1 MSNWEREKVGIIPV
15 KNLWLLML
23 YASDCRYLAEH
34 LADSEASPHDALEL
48 VGKVL
53 CDLLESRMRRELSK
67 SFINRKD
74 ELNRVR
80 GKIDVLQSERK
91 MSLYRGKVLCHFEEV
106 SADTARNRY
115 TLNALHKLQKIVEKK
130 DLKVRSRKIS
140 QQLKQLGISDTQV
153 FGYSP
158 SSERFGR
165 HEIEDRK
172 IIQLAELIHSMM
184 LISESMGSKLLPK
197 PEKQEQW
204 VRKLFEKAVAG
215 FYQLELPK
223 QGWKVSS
230 NKQLRWQVGQ
240 ESTLIPSL
248 LPTMELDIQLDHH
261 QLKQRIVIDTKFT
274 NIVTKGRFDNTT
286 FKSGY
291 IYQLYTYI
299 MSQKKEQDLL
309 SLASSGMLL
318 HPSMGEHYDEVVTI
332 QGHQL
337 RFCTVDLM
345 AKPSEITK
353 RLENLIL

>member
-34 LADSEASPHDALEL
+34 LADSEASQHDALEL

-67 SFINRKD
+67 SFINRKN

-80 GKIDVLQSERK
+80 GRIDVLQSERK
-91 MSLYRGKVLCHFEEV
+91 MSLYRGKVVCHFEEV
-106 SADTARNRY
+106 SVDTARNSY
-115 TLNALHKLQKIVEKK
+115 TLNALQKIQKITQNK
-130 DLKVRSRKIS
+130 NLLVRSRAIS
-140 QQLKQLGISDTQV
+140 QQLKQLGISDTLV
-153 FGYSP
+153 VGYSP
-158 SSERFGR
+158 FSERFGR
-165 HEIEDRK
+165 HENEDRK

-204 VRKLFEKAVAG
+204 VRKLFEKAVSG
-215 FYQLELPK
+215 FYKLALPR

-230 NKQLRWQVGQ
+230 NKQLRWQVEQ

-274 NIVTKGRFDNTT
+274 NIITKGRFDNTT

-291 IYQLYTYI
+291 IYQLYAYI

-318 HPSMGEHYDEVVTI
+318 HPSVGEHYDEVVTI

-353 RLENLIL
+353 RLESLIL

>member
-34 LADSEASPHDALEL
+34 LADSEASHHDALEL

-80 GKIDVLQSERK
+80 GRVDVLQSERK
-91 MSLYRGKVLCHFEEV
+91 MSLYRGKVFCHFEEV

-115 TLNALHKLQKIVEKK
+115 TLNALQKLQKLTKNK
-130 DLKVRSRKIS
+130 NLLVRSRAIS
-140 QQLKQLGISDTQV
+140 HQLKQLGISDIQV
-153 FGYSP
+153 VGYSP

-215 FYQLELPK
+215 FYKLTLPK

-230 NKQLRWQVGQ
+230 NKQLRWQVEQ

-291 IYQLYTYI
+291 IYQLYAYI

-318 HPSMGEHYDEVVTI
+318 HPSVGEHYDEVVTI

>member
-1 MSNWEREKVGIIPV
+1 MSNWEREKVGIVPV

-34 LADSEASPHDALEL
+34 LASSESTQPDVLEL
-48 VGKVL
+48 VGKVF

-67 SFINRKD
+67 SFINRED

-80 GKIDVLQSERK
+80 GRIDVLQSERK
-91 MSLYRGKVLCHFEEV
+91 MSLYRGKVFCHFEEV
-106 SADTARNRY
+106 SIDTDRNRY
-115 TLNALHKLQKIVEKK
+115 TLNALKKLQKLTKK
-130 DLKVRSRKIS
+130 SDLLVRSREIS
-140 QQLKQLGISDTQV
+140 LQLKQQGISDIQAV
-153 FGYSP
+153 GYSP
-158 SSERFGR
+158 TSERFGR
-165 HEIEDRK
+165 HENEDRK

-184 LISESMGSKLLPK
+184 LISESIGSKLLPK

-215 FYQLELPK
+215 FYKLTLPN

-230 NKQLRWQVGQ
+230 NKQLKWQVEQ
-240 ESTLIPSL
+240 TSALIPSL
-248 LPTMELDIQLDHH
+248 LPIMELDIQLDNN
-261 QLKQRIVIDTKFT
+261 QLNQRIVIDTKFT

-286 FKSGY
+286 FNSRY

-299 MSQKKEQDLL
+299 MSQKKEEDLL
-309 SLASSGMLL
+309 SLKSSGMLL
-318 HPSMGEHYDEVVTI
+318 HPSLGDHYDEAVTI

-345 AKPSEITK
+345 GKPNEITK
-353 RLENLIL
+353 RLASLIL